1 MVEVEITPNTI
12 GFFLY
17 MATEEQTHIAIC
29 KYIKLQ
35 YPNIIFS
42 SESSGLR
49 VTISQAKRLKAMRS
63 CSGLPDIMIFEPR
76 RSYYGLFLEVK
87 KEGSVVFKK
96 DGTIRSDKHLKE
108 QEEILFQ
115 LQQKGYF
122 AQFVIGFDEAKSIID
137 YYLS

>member
-1 MVEVEITPNTI
+1 
-12 GFFLY
+12 

-96 DGTIRSDKHLKE
+96 DGDIRSDKHLKE

>member
-1 MVEVEITPNTI
+1 
-12 GFFLY
+12 

-35 YPNIIFS
+35 YPNILFS

-96 DGTIRSDKHLKE
+96 DGDIRSDKHLKE

-137 YYLS
+137 YYLG

>member
-1 MVEVEITPNTI
+1 
-12 GFFLY
+12 

-29 KYIKLQ
+29 QYIKLQ
-35 YPNIIFS
+35 YPNVLFS

-76 RSYYGLFLEVK
+76 QSYYGLFLEVK
-87 KEGSVVFKK
+87 KEGTTIFKK
-96 DGTIRSDKHLKE
+96 NGDIRSDKHLKE
-108 QEEILFQ
+108 QEEIIFQ

-122 AQFVIGFDEAKSIID
+122 AQFVVGFDEAKAIID
-137 YYLS
+137 YYLGT

>member
-1 MVEVEITPNTI
+1 MP
-12 GFFLY
+12 
-17 MATEEQTHIAIC
+17 TEEQTHIAIC
-29 KYIKLQ
+29 KYMKLQ
-35 YPNIIFS
+35 YPNVLFS

-76 RSYYGLFLEVK
+76 KSYYGLFLEVK

-96 DGTIRSDKHLKE
+96 DGSIRSDKHLKE

-137 YYLS
+137 YYLG

>member
-1 MVEVEITPNTI
+1 
-12 GFFLY
+12 

-29 KYIKLQ
+29 KYMKLQ
-35 YPNIIFS
+35 YPNVLFS

-63 CSGLPDIMIFEPR
+63 CSGLPDIMVFEPR

>member
-1 MVEVEITPNTI
+1 
-12 GFFLY
+12 
-17 MATEEQTHIAIC
+17 
-29 KYIKLQ
+29 
-35 YPNIIFS
+35 
-42 SESSGLR
+42 
-49 VTISQAKRLKAMRS
+49 MRS

-96 DGTIRSDKHLKE
+96 DGDIRSDKHLKE

-137 YYLS
+137 YYLG

>member
-1 MVEVEITPNTI
+1 
-12 GFFLY
+12 

-35 YPNIIFS
+35 YPNILFS

-76 RSYYGLFLEVK
+76 KSYYGLFLEVK

-96 DGTIRSDKHLKE
+96 DGDIRSDKHLKE

-137 YYLS
+137 YYLG

>member
-1 MVEVEITPNTI
+1 
-12 GFFLY
+12 

>member
-1 MVEVEITPNTI
+1 
-12 GFFLY
+12 

-29 KYIKLQ
+29 KYMKLQ
-35 YPNIIFS
+35 YPNVLFS